1 MNTVSI
7 KVFVGVDE
15 YAGGE
20 YMFVSRSL
28 EGAKQNMRERYR
40 YATSYQ
46 DVVCEWDE
54 VNGNIAVQSNG
65 QVLARIIEET
75 I

>member
-7 KVFVGVDE
+7 KVFVGTNE

-20 YMFVSRSL
+20 FLFVSRTL
-28 EGAKQNMRERYR
+28 EGAKQNMRERY
-40 YATSYQ
+40 ATPYQ
-46 DVVCEWDE
+46 DVVFEQDY
-54 VNGNIAVQSNG
+54 VNMNLAVCLNG
-65 QVLARIIEET
+65 QVVARIVEET

>member
-7 KVFVGVDE
+7 KVFVGTNE

-20 YMFVSRSL
+20 YLFVSRSL

-40 YATSYQ
+40 YATPYQ
-46 DVVCEWDE
+46 DVVFEWDE
-54 VNGNIAVQSNG
+54 VNMNLAVCLNG
-65 QVLARIIEET
+65 QVVARIIEET